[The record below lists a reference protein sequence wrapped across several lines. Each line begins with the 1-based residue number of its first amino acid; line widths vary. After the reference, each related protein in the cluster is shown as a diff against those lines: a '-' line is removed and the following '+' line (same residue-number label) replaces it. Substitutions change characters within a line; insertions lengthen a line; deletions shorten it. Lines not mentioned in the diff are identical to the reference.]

1 MARRILVGCQTPS
14 EAADEFLVSAESGRG
29 IRRESSTSP
38 SGSCGATHIAERLNT
53 LWRRLLRFLIGCH
66 LLKASIVSSRLLDEC
81 SYDEGDAFYDEDGGE
96 DGRECGHCF
105 SASST
110 S

>member
-1 MARRILVGCQTPS
+1 VGCFNPEPAPS
-14 EAADEFLVSAESGRG
+14 QAAASGG
-29 IRRESSTSP
+29 ESSASP

-53 LWRRLLRFLIGCH
+53 LRRRLLRFLIGCH

-81 SYDEGDAFYDEDGGE
+81 SYDEGDASYDEDGGE

>member
-1 MARRILVGCQTPS
+1 MRRILKGYQTPS
-14 EAADEFLVSAESGRG
+14 EAADDFRSAPSQTGASGGVSSA
-29 IRRESSTSP
+29 SP
-38 SGSCGATHIAERLNT
+38 SGSCGATHIAGRLNT
-53 LWRRLLRFLIGCH
+53 LRRRLLRFLIGCH

-81 SYDEGDAFYDEDGGE
+81 SYDEGDASYDEDGGE